1 MDMELFFGTGAKV
14 AAGAVIVDRGNGKLG
29 VRQKRNCG
37 RCGGA
42 GRSDRWVYTGSV
54 CYNCNGAGV
63 SPTHPFR
70 VVPVYTAEKLAKL
83 ERVRTKLAAARAAK
97 AAAKA
102 AAEKAAA
109 DARRDAFLAQWA
121 DLLIDAVYMNASS
134 GQEWVVSIVE
144 QAHKKCEITEKQAEA
159 LRGFIARERAK
170 QQKVSA
176 RRHIAAVG
184 EKVIETVRVVVRY
197 RNSHP
202 VYGTSE
208 FIFLEV
214 IEGANAGNLI
224 AYKGKSLLDIA
235 DDEVFEIAGKVKEH
249 GSRKDGSPYVLVERP
264 KTTNHV
270 RAVEQAS

>member
-70 VVPVYTAEKLAKL
+70 VVPVYTAEKLEKL
-83 ERVRTKLAAARAAK
+83 ERVRTKLAAVRAAK

-102 AAEKAAA
+102 AAAQAEA
-109 DARRDAFLAQWA
+109 DARRSAFLAQWG
-121 DLLIDAVYMNASS
+121 DLLVEASCLNEKA
-134 GQEWVVSIVE
+134 GQDWVSSIVE
-144 QAHKKCEITEKQAEA
+144 QAKSKCLLTERQAEV
-159 LRGFIARERAK
+159 LQGFIARETAK
-170 QQKVSA
+170 RKKIA
-176 RRHIAAVG
+176 ERRHIAAVG

-202 VYGTSE
+202 VYGVSE
-208 FIFLEV
+208 FVFLEV
-214 IEGANAGNLI
+214 IDGYNGGNLI

-235 DDEVFEIAGKVKEH
+235 DDEVFEVSGKVKEH

-264 KTTNHV
+264 KTTNNV
-270 RAVEQAS
+270 RAVEQAA